1 MDMKKG
7 IFKKIA
13 IVFLFLLILISGG
26 IIYLNKVVLPIKI
39 KSLIIQNLENY
50 TGKKASLESVRF
62 SLLKGLILQNLTL
75 SDGQKTLISV
85 KEASCVFLI
94 LPIFKEKKIIIPLIK
109 LRQPRVFL
117 NRRADNSINLMELV
131 PRKETEEKKHKFGII
146 VLGINVSDGY
156 IDFQDDIF
164 SPAFSKSIAD
174 VNLGLR
180 LDLPTGIRC
189 NFTAKAKAAPPI
201 LVDAHAEFRLLTRE
215 LNAKISIR
223 ELPPEDF
230 SVYYSNSG
238 LAPLE
243 TIEQSQNRKGF
254 LTGLVIKD
262 GKIDAL
268 INLNLKMKE
277 NSLSADIT
285 TQNKNIVL
293 SRDKLLLKLN
303 SDIKTNLQYNLADK
317 QLKYSGIAEVTRAD
331 FSGVETL
338 GEINN
343 IRGKIQFNDL
353 GISSEK
359 VLASVFGLPIEA
371 KINLADFKNPQIHFS
386 AGAEFNL
393 KDAQVILAEKLKIDL
408 PAELSGQGRISID
421 FRKTPAQETPEI
433 TGSLELISS
442 QAKIDRIAL
451 PLEDINGTIK
461 YSQDKLRWS
470 NLSFSYMD
478 SIYKT
483 SGALADLRAPR
494 ANVIISS
501 DELLLKT
508 YFRLKERLVKI
519 EKMEGRYLNSW
530 LFVKGNINIA
540 DPQAPRA
547 DLNLELDI
555 DLKDL
560 YKPLAKFKNQLEQ
573 IKAKGLV
580 KAKIILNSSI
590 GNPKYSKIR
599 AELSSSTLS
608 LYGLKADK
616 FFLNYAQADGIADI
630 PLIHL
635 SLYGGFI
642 EAAAKINLDSENQPF
657 WTEGKINDIKI
668 EKLKLDTP
676 FKDKDS
682 SGTIRAIAK
691 VNGFLKDISRLSGA
705 GKIQIENGKLWEL
718 NLFKGL
724 GKLLFSKDFTDIVF
738 SDGYCEFFIKDK
750 AIFTDKLILK
760 SSLVNLEGRGKIG
773 FDSTL
778 DASLNVQMSDELAPT
793 GSVKDIAAA
802 IMGQAGRFATI
813 KLSGTLQKPE
823 YQHHFTPV
831 DVLKGLKDTI
841 MGSIFGQ

>member
-1 MDMKKG
+1 MKKKTLKRLLFVF
-7 IFKKIA
+7 IFLIA
-13 IVFLFLLILISGG
+13 AGAAGLF
-26 IIYLNKVVLPIKI
+26 YLNKVVLPIKI
-39 KSLIIQNLENY
+39 KSLIIQNLESY
-50 TGKKASLESVRF
+50 TRKKASLKSVRF
-62 SLLKGLILQNLTL
+62 GLLKGFILEDLTL
-75 SDGQKTLISV
+75 YDGGKRLISV

-94 LPIFKEKKIIIPLIK
+94 LPIFKEKKIIIPVIK
-109 LRQPRVFL
+109 LREPRIFL
-117 NRRADNSINLMELV
+117 NRRADNTINLMELI
-131 PRKETEEKKHKFGII
+131 PGKKAEEKKQKFGII
-146 VLGINVSDGY
+146 VSGINVSDGQ
-156 IDFQDDIF
+156 IDFQDDTF
-164 SPAFSKSIAD
+164 SPAFSKSIED
-174 VNLGLR
+174 VNLGLH
-180 LDLPTGIRC
+180 LDWPAGIRC
-189 NFTAKAKAAPPI
+189 NFRAKAKAAPPFFI
-201 LVDAHAEFRLLTRE
+201 EAYAEFQLLAQE
-215 LNAKISIR
+215 LNAKISIK

-230 SVYYSNSG
+230 SIYYSNSG

-268 INLNLKMKE
+268 INLNLKVKE
-277 NSLSADIT
+277 NSLAADIT
-285 TQNKNIVL
+285 AQNKNIVL

-303 SDIKTNLQYNLADK
+303 SALKTNLQYNFRDK
-317 QLKYSGIAEVTRAD
+317 QLKYSGIAEVARAD
-331 FSGVETL
+331 FSGIQAV

-343 IRGKIQFNDL
+343 IRARIQFNDL
-353 GISSEK
+353 GLNSEK
-359 VLASVFGLPIEA
+359 VLATVFGMPIEA
-371 KINLADFKNPQIHFS
+371 KINLADFNNPHISFS
-386 AGAEFNL
+386 AVAELNL
-393 KDAQVILAEKLKIDL
+393 KDAQEILTEKFKVNL
-408 PAELSGQGRISID
+408 PAELTGQGRLSLD
-421 FRKTPAQETPEI
+421 FRKTPAQEIPEI

-442 QAKIDRIAL
+442 QAKINRIAL
-451 PLEDINGTIK
+451 PLKDIKGTIE
-461 YSQDKLRWS
+461 YSQDKLQWS
-470 NLSFSYMD
+470 NLSFSYLD

-483 SGALADLRAPR
+483 SGALADLRAPQ
-494 ANVIISS
+494 ANVTLSS

-508 YFRLKERLVKI
+508 SFRLKEKLVKI
-519 EKMEGRYLNSW
+519 AKMEGRYLNSW
-530 LFVKGNINIA
+530 LFAKGNINIA
-540 DPQAPRA
+540 DPQALQA
-547 DLNLELDI
+547 DINVELAL

-560 YKPLAKFKNQLEQ
+560 DKFKKPLEQ
-573 IKAKGLV
+573 IKPKGLV
-580 KAKIILNSSI
+580 KAKIILN
-590 GNPKYSKIR
+590 GNLTNPKYSQIR

-608 LYGLKADK
+608 LYGLKADG

-635 SLYGGFI
+635 SLYGGFL

-657 WTEGKINDIKI
+657 WTEAKINDIKI

-682 SGTIRAIAK
+682 SGTIRAITK
-691 VNGFLKDISRLSGA
+691 VNGFLKDISKLSGA

-773 FDSTL
+773 FDGAL
-778 DASLNVQMSDELAPT
+778 DASLNVQMSGELAPAT
-793 GSVKDIAAA
+793 GGVKDITAA

-823 YQHHFTPV
+823 YQHRFTPV

-841 MGSIFGQ
+841 IGSIFGQ

>member
-1 MDMKKG
+1 MKKKTLKRLLF
-7 IFKKIA
+7 IFIFLIA
-13 IVFLFLLILISGG
+13 SGAAGLF
-26 IIYLNKVVLPIKI
+26 YLNKVVLPIKI

-50 TGKKASLESVRF
+50 TRKKVSLESVRF
-62 SLLKGLILQNLTL
+62 SLLKGLILQNLAL

-94 LPIFKEKKIIIPLIK
+94 LPIFKEKRIIIPLIK
-109 LRQPRVFL
+109 LRQPRIFL
-117 NRRADNSINLMELV
+117 NRRADNSINLIQLV
-131 PRKETEEKKHKFGII
+131 PEKKAEEKKQTFGVI

-156 IDFQDDIF
+156 IDFQDDTF
-164 SPAFSKSIAD
+164 SPAFSKSIED

-230 SVYYSNSG
+230 SLYYSNS
-238 LAPLE
+238 
-243 TIEQSQNRKGF
+243 
-254 LTGLVIKD
+254 GLVIKD

-277 NSLSADIT
+277 NSLTANIT
-285 TQNKNIVL
+285 AQNKNIVL
-293 SRDKLLLKLN
+293 SRDRLLLKLN
-303 SDIKTNLQYNLADK
+303 SDIKTNLQYSLADK

-331 FSGVETL
+331 FSGIEAL

-343 IRGKIQFNDL
+343 IRGKIKFNDS

-359 VLASVFGLPIEA
+359 FLASVFGLPIEA
-371 KINLADFKNPQIHFS
+371 KINLADFKNPRINLS
-386 AGAEFNL
+386 AGADFNL
-393 KDAQVILAEKLKIDL
+393 KDAQVILVEKFKVNL
-408 PAELSGQGRISID
+408 PAELSGQGKLSLD
-421 FRKTPAQETPEI
+421 FRKMPAQAIPEI
-433 TGSLELISS
+433 TGSLELISA

-451 PLEDINGTIK
+451 PLKDINGTIK
-461 YSQDKLRWS
+461 YSQDKLQWS

-483 SGALADLRAPR
+483 SGALADLRTPR
-494 ANVIISS
+494 AKVILSS

-508 YFRLKERLVKI
+508 HFRLKEKVVEI
-519 EKMEGRYLNSW
+519 AKMEGRYLNSW

-540 DPQAPRA
+540 DPQAPQV

-573 IKAKGLV
+573 IKAKGLI
-580 KAKIILNSSI
+580 KAKIILNGSI

-635 SLYGGFI
+635 SLYDGFI

-691 VNGFLKDISRLSGA
+691 VSGFLKDISRLSGA

-724 GKLLFSKDFTDIVF
+724 GKLLFRKDFTDIVF

-750 AIFTDKLILK
+750 AIFTDKLMLK

-773 FDSTL
+773 FDSAL
-778 DASLNVQMSDELAPT
+778 DVSLNVQMSDELVPET

>member
-1 MDMKKG
+1 MKKRTFRKLLFVF
-7 IFKKIA
+7 IFLIA
-13 IVFLFLLILISGG
+13 AGAAVLF
-26 IIYLNKVVLPIKI
+26 YLNKVVLPIKI

-50 TGKKASLESVRF
+50 TRKKVTLKSVQF
-62 SLLKGLILQNLTL
+62 DLLKGLILEDLAL

-85 KEASCVFLI
+85 KEASGTFLI
-94 LPIFKEKKIIIPLIK
+94 LPIFKEKKIIIPLIR
-109 LRQPRVFL
+109 LRNPRIFL
-117 NRRADNSINLMELV
+117 NRKADNSINLMELILGE
-131 PRKETEEKKHKFGII
+131 KSKEKKQKFVII
-146 VLGINVSDGY
+146 VYGINVSGGY

-164 SPAFSKSIAD
+164 SPAFSKSIED
-174 VNLGLR
+174 VNLDLR
-180 LDLPTGIRC
+180 LDLPASIRC
-189 NFTAKAKAAPPI
+189 NFRAKAKAAPPFFI
-201 LVDAHAEFRLLTRE
+201 DAQAEFQLLSRE

-223 ELPPEDF
+223 ELPPADF
-230 SVYYSNSG
+230 SRYYSNSG

-268 INLNLKMKE
+268 INLKLKLKE
-277 NSLSADIT
+277 NFLSADIT
-285 TQNKNIVL
+285 AQNKNITL
-293 SRDKLLLKLN
+293 AKDKLFLRLN
-303 SDIKTNLQYNLADK
+303 SALKINLQYNLRDK
-317 QLKYSGIAEVTRAD
+317 QLKYSGIAEVARAD
-331 FSGVETL
+331 FSGIETV

-343 IRGKIQFNDL
+343 IRARIQFNDSGL
-353 GISSEK
+353 SSEK
-359 VLASVFGLPIEA
+359 VLASVFGLPMEA
-371 KINLADFKNPQIHFS
+371 KINLTDFKNPQVSLS

-393 KDAQVILAEKLKIDL
+393 KDAQGILAEKFKVNF
-408 PAELSGQGRISID
+408 PASLSGQGKLSIG
-421 FRKTPAQETPEI
+421 FRKIADQKIPEI

-442 QAKIDRIAL
+442 QAKINRIAL
-451 PLEDINGTIK
+451 PLKDINGTIE
-461 YSQDKLRWS
+461 YVRDKLQWA
-470 NLSFSYMD
+470 NLSFSYLD
-478 SIYKT
+478 RIYKT
-483 SGALADLRAPR
+483 GGALANLRAPQV
-494 ANVIISS
+494 NLTLSS

-508 YFRLKERLVKI
+508 SFRLKEKLIKI
-519 EKMEGRYLNSW
+519 AKMEGRYLNSW
-530 LFVKGNINIA
+530 LFVKGNINFA
-540 DPQAPRA
+540 DPQALQA
-547 DLNLELDI
+547 DI
-555 DLKDL
+555 DGELTLNLKDL

-580 KAKIILNSSI
+580 KAKIILNGSI
-590 GNPKYSKIR
+590 NNPKYSQIR

-630 PLIHL
+630 PLMHL
-635 SLYGGFI
+635 SLYDGFL

-657 WTEGKINDIKI
+657 WTEAKINDIKI

-691 VNGFLKDISRLSGA
+691 VNGFLKDISKLSGA

-724 GKLLFSKDFTDIVF
+724 GKLLFSRDFTDIVF

-773 FDSTL
+773 FDSAL
-778 DASLNVQMSDELAPT
+778 DVSLNVQMSDELAPET

>member
-1 MDMKKG
+1 M
-7 IFKKIA
+7 
-13 IVFLFLLILISGG
+13 LLILIFLIVIGAIG
-26 IIYLNKVVLPIKI
+26 LFYLNKVVLPIKI
-39 KSLIIQNLENY
+39 KSLIIQNLESY
-50 TGKKASLESVRF
+50 TRKKVSLESVRF
-62 SLLKGLILQNLTL
+62 SLLKGLILTNLHL
-75 SDGQKTLISV
+75 YDGQKTLISV
-85 KEASCVFLI
+85 QEASCRFLI

-109 LRQPRVFL
+109 LRRPRIFL
-117 NRRADNSINLMELV
+117 NRRADNTINLMELI
-131 PRKETEEKKHKFGII
+131 PGKKAEEKKQTFGII
-146 VLGINVSDGY
+146 VSGINVSDGY

-164 SPAFSKSIAD
+164 SPAFSKNIED
-174 VNLGLR
+174 VDLDLR
-180 LDLPTGIRC
+180 LDWPAGIRC
-189 NFTAKAKAAPPI
+189 NLKSKVKATAP
-201 LVDAHAEFRLLTRE
+201 LSVDAHAEFQLLTQE
-215 LNAKISIR
+215 LKAAISIR
-223 ELPPEDF
+223 ELPPQDF

-243 TIEQSQNRKGF
+243 TIEQSQNKKGF

-262 GKIDAL
+262 GRIDAL
-268 INLNLKMKE
+268 VNLNLKVKE
-277 NSLSADIT
+277 NFLTVDIT

-293 SRDKLLLKLN
+293 SRDKLLLELN
-303 SDIKTNLQYNLADK
+303 SVLKTNLRYNLRDK
-317 QLKYSGIAEVTRAD
+317 QLKYSGIAEVARAD
-331 FSGVETL
+331 LSGIETV

-343 IRGKIQFNDL
+343 IRARIKFNDS

-359 VLASVFGLPIEA
+359 VLASVFGLPLEA
-371 KINLADFKNPQIHFS
+371 KINLADFKHPQVHLS
-386 AGAEFNL
+386 ARAEFNL
-393 KDAQVILAEKLKIDL
+393 KDAQGILAEKFKVDL
-408 PAELSGQGRISID
+408 PASLSGQGKLSLD
-421 FRKTPAQETPEI
+421 FRKTPAQAMPEI

-442 QAKIDRIAL
+442 QAKINKIAL
-451 PLEDINGTIK
+451 SLKDINGTIK
-461 YSQDKLRWS
+461 YGRDKLQWS
-470 NLSFSYMD
+470 NLSFGYLD

-483 SGALADLRAPR
+483 SGALTNLRAPQ
-494 ANVIISS
+494 AKVILSS

-508 YFRLKERLVKI
+508 SFRLKEKSVKI
-519 EKMEGRYLNSW
+519 AKMEGRYLHSW
-530 LFVKGNINIA
+530 LFVQGDINIA
-540 DPQAPRA
+540 DPQAPQA
-547 DLNLELDI
+547 ALNVELAV

-560 YKPLAKFKNQLEQ
+560 HKPLAKFKNQLEQ
-573 IKAKGLV
+573 IKPEGLV
-580 KAKIILNSSI
+580 KAKITVNGSMR
-590 GNPKYSKIR
+590 NPKYSQIGL
-599 AELSSSTLS
+599 ELSSPALS

-635 SLYGGFI
+635 SLYDGFL

-657 WTEGKINDIKI
+657 WTEAKINDIKI

-676 FKDKDS
+676 LKDKDF

-750 AIFTDKLILK
+750 AIFTDKLTLK

-773 FDSTL
+773 FDSAL
-778 DASLNVQMSDELAPT
+778 DASLNVQMGDELAPAT
-793 GSVKDIAAA
+793 GSFKDITAA

-831 DVLKGLKDTI
+831 DVLKGLKDTVI
-841 MGSIFGQ
+841 GSIFGQ